1 MDIAQNAKKVVF
13 CGAFDA
19 KGSEIETGDGRLRIK
34 RYGCVRKFVRRV
46 EQVTFSG
53 MRARSAGQEIIYVTE
68 RCVFRLVE
76 DGLQLTEIAPGVN
89 LQSDILNQ
97 MGFKPKLIDSPKEI
111 DSDCFIR

>member
-34 RYGCVRKFVRRV
+34 RYGNVRKFVKRV
-46 EQVTFSG
+46 EQITFSG
-53 MRARSAGQEIIYVTE
+53 QRARSAGQEIIYVTE

-89 LQSDILNQ
+89 LQSDILDQ
-97 MGFKPKLIDSPKEI
+97 MGFRPRMIDSPNEI
-111 DSDCFIR
+111 SSECFIR